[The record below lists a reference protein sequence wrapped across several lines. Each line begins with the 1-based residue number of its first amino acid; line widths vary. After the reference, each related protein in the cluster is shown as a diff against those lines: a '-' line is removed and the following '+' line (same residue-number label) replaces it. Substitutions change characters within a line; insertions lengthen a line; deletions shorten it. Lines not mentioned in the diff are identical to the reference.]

1 MFGVTIIAMLLAVS
15 SVGVAQ
21 ADTNYNEPVSV
32 QTSDAG
38 VGGAG
43 DDTAP
48 GIPNTGPVDTTDP
61 VSVTLVVLAA
71 VAVLGTIGYL
81 LMRPRDRSMDI

>member
-1 MFGVTIIAMLLAVS
+1 MVSMVLMVSGVAL
-15 SVGVAQ
+15 AQ

-43 DDTAP
+43 DATAP
-48 GIPNTGPVDTTDP
+48 GVPNTGVVNSTDP
-61 VSVTLVVLAA
+61 VAVTLMVVAA
-71 VAVLGTIGYL
+71 VAVLGVIGYL